1 MSKVEKAQGK
11 IDKEV
16 LDIMSD
22 EDILKTLE
30 DDKLT
35 KRLILN
41 CFCEFLSEIKGL
53 RKDVGE
59 FSQMVSICSADK
71 LDAFFKE
78 VSTNL
83 NKEEKRQ
90 KTLNKIK
97 QSHKKSVK

>member
-1 MSKVEKAQGK
+1 MSKVEKTQGK
-11 IDKEV
+11 IDKDV

-22 EDILKTLE
+22 EDILKTLD

-53 RKDVGE
+53 RKDVSE
-59 FSQMVSICSADK
+59 FSQMINICSADK
-71 LDAFFKE
+71 LNAFFKE
-78 VSTNL
+78 VNKNL
-83 NKEEKRQ
+83 DTEEKRQ
-90 KTLNKIK
+90 VTLDKIK